1 MPFKPLPILALW
13 MMFVALTSGASAQ
26 VLSAEA
32 KAWCERAVP
41 ALRETLRVPPKEQAE
56 RAAAAQDLRYLEW
69 FGVASAIPG
78 VKSQACVRETLMS
91 KPFEG
96 TSDALCSE
104 EHRKLYEQSYSYAE
118 AFNRHIAVERAR
130 RGLKSCN
137 DA

>member
-1 MPFKPLPILALW
+1 MPQKRLSFLALAT
-13 MMFVALTSGASAQ
+13 FIALTSGANGQGMST
-26 VLSAEA
+26 ET

-41 ALRETLRVPPKEQAE
+41 ALREALRVPPKEQAE
-56 RAAAAQDLRYLEW
+56 RSAATRDLRYLEW
-69 FGVASAIPG
+69 FGVGSAIPG
-78 VKSQACVRETLMS
+78 VKSQACVREALIS
-91 KPFEG
+91 RPFEG

-118 AFNRHIAVERAR
+118 AFNRQMAAERAK